1 MSKIFLFLLKSMGRQ
16 QNYLS
21 ESIAGFLHDVIV
33 GAGESGRFHFS
44 QQVLNL
50 ENRVGNKV
58 FDLLFVGEFGGERI
72 GFHKAIMTFDF
83 DIVFLGL

>member
-1 MSKIFLFLLKSMGRQ
+1 MGRQQQQ

-58 FDLLFVGEFGGERI
+58 FDLLFGGERI